1 LSSKVDPVARFSCST
16 FDSSGL
22 SFQLAEAR
30 QPLSP
35 LANEAQ
41 MQAMLQVHLS
51 TPQQALN
58 EQAGAFLPEAEIP
71 VVLSHLYRYRHP
83 RRPRD

>member
-1 LSSKVDPVARFSCST
+1 
-16 FDSSGL
+16 
-22 SFQLAEAR
+22 
-30 QPLSP
+30 
-35 LANEAQ
+35 